1 MTERGSS
8 STTPLR
14 TLGAVGLALA
24 VPAVLMV
31 TLWPTHFLLRAKP
44 RIVRGLEWFHTRGM
58 LEWVYWTRLEVLAN
72 VAMFVPLA
80 LLVTFVLGARRWWL
94 ALLLCVALSAGVEL
108 AQHVL
113 LPGRVATV
121 RDVIANGLGAAIGV
135 LLATVIEGIVRLAR
149 RRAASPPTVAPPR

>member
-1 MTERGSS
+1 MPSPA
-8 STTPLR
+8 PLR

-24 VPAVLMV
+24 VPVVLVV

-80 LLVTFVLGARRWWL
+80 LLLTFVLGARRWWL

-121 RDVIANGLGAAIGV
+121 RDVIANGVGAAIGV
-135 LLATVIEGIVRLAR
+135 VIASVIEGVVRLAR
-149 RRAASPPTVAPPR
+149 RRAAAPAPVGAAR